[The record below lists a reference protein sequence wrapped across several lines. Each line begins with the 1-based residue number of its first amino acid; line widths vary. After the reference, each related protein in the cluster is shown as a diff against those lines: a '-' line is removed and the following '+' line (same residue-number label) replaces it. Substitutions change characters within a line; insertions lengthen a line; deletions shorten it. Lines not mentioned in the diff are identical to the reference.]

1 MVRKDNGGQV
11 KFLGPSGRVLNSVV
25 VKVRASLDLA
35 APLCVM
41 PCHHSHPS

>member
-1 MVRKDNGGQV
+1 MVGKDNGGQV
-11 KFLGPSGRVLNSVV
+11 KFLGPSGRVQNSVV

-41 PCHHSHPS
+41 PRHHSHPS

>member
-1 MVRKDNGGQV
+1 MVWQDSGVV
-11 KFLGPSGRVLNSVV
+11 KFLGPSGKVLNSVV

-41 PCHHSHPS
+41 PRHHSHPS